1 MEGGKKKPKQMG
13 GHVLFSFSICL
24 NFNCSYNY
32 AGMYFFLA
40 LVMQKNFKHE
50 KLDNSNVV

>member
-1 MEGGKKKPKQMG
+1 MEGKKNKTKQMG

-32 AGMYFFLA
+32 AGMYFFLP